1 MQTLNIAISSAGRR
15 VYLVEWFREALH
27 DLGVHGRV
35 LVTDVDPLA
44 PALSAGDSAAILPP
58 FSDQAYGDALLRL
71 CLDAEIG
78 LLVTLNDYEAL
89 RISGQLASELAAHG
103 TVVPLPGA
111 DATRAATDKWLLA
124 ARLAEAGVSVPRT
137 VLGDEVLRVDDHVRT
152 AGELVVKHRF
162 GSASSG
168 LSFGMS
174 ADAQALV
181 MASARTA
188 PDVNG
193 RVQDGTARADFVVV
207 QERVRGQEFGV
218 DVVSDFSGRFVT
230 ALARQKLRMRAGET
244 DRALTV
250 CGDQFSG
257 LASRVSTVMGSRGL
271 IDTDVIVDSNGTPY
285 VIDVNPRFGGG
296 YPFSHVAGA
305 NIPAC
310 YIAWATGVPVAD
322 AWLKPSVGATAAKY
336 ESITLTE

>member
-1 MQTLNIAISSAGRR
+1 MPTLNIAISSAGRR
-15 VYLVEWFREALH
+15 VYLVEWFREALR
-27 DLGVHGRV
+27 DLGVDGRV
-35 LVTDVDPLA
+35 LVADVDPWA
-44 PALSAGDSAAILPP
+44 PALSAGDGAATLPP
-58 FSDQAYGDALLRL
+58 FSDQAYGDALLRW
-71 CLDAEIG
+71 CLDEGIG
-78 LLVTLNDYEAL
+78 LLVTLNDYEAV
-89 RISGQLASELAAHG
+89 RISGQLASQLAAHG
-103 TVVPLPGA
+103 TVVPLPGGE
-111 DATRAATDKWLLA
+111 ATRAATDKWLLA

-137 VLGDEVLRVDDHVRT
+137 LRGDHVLRGDDQARP
-152 AGELVVKHRF
+152 AGEVVVKHRF

-168 LSFGMS
+168 LSFGTG
-174 ADAQALV
+174 ADARALV

-193 RVQDGTARADFVVV
+193 SVGGIAGAELVVV

-218 DVVSDFSGRFVT
+218 DVVSDFGGRFVT

-250 CGDQFSG
+250 CGDQFAD
-257 LASRVSTVMGSRGL
+257 LASRLSTVMGSRGL
-271 IDTDVIVDSNGTPY
+271 IDTDVIVDSTGSPQ

-310 YIAWATGVPVAD
+310 YVAWATGIPLDD
-322 AWLKPSVGATAAKY
+322 AWLRPSVGTAGAKY
-336 ESITLTE
+336 ESIKLVR